1 MYTKEFL
8 NSLKFP
14 SIPNHRLR
22 LEVGLPIMLLCYL
35 NQSVGFCSNTRLL
48 ITLTQ
53 LSKWVLKVQIILGT
67 HVGDKELSYE

>member
-14 SIPNHRLR
+14 SLPNQWLR

-35 NQSVGFCSNTRLL
+35 NQSVGLCSNTRLL
-48 ITLTQ
+48 VSLTQ
-53 LSKWVLKVQIILGT
+53 LSKWVLQVQIILGT
-67 HVGDKELSYE
+67 HVGDKVLSYE